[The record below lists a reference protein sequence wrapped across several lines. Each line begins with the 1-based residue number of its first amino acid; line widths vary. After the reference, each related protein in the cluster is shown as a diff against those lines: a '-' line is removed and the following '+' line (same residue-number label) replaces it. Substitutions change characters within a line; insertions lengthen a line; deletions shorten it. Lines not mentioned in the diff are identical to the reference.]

1 MYTVIEKAI
10 QSIYLLSK
18 DNLIQVLLIYIN
30 ILRKEILLCYK
41 SYLNVVH
48 IFKFIQI
55 SNYLLNYHNIQE
67 HYQDSFLQIVI
78 DKALSSSLSVK
89 NHFDFYKVIPFLF
102 NSTLDYPLS
111 EENSSI
117 YPIIQQINTII
128 LHLLTITGS
137 IIHPLYLL
145 SFFFILKDFLQFS
158 DIQSLINYVFVL
170 LLLSRPNESTII
182 KEYFNNYITIKPVK
196 YNITDI
202 KDTLLE
208 FFYNWN
214 DMVCYYYILFLNKK
228 RNTNNTIVT
237 AVNSILT
244 NFFINKENKDNRDI
258 IFELMLNKIISGNTK
273 RTNIKEDEIITNI
286 EQFRFISGRNNN
298 IVCIKDNIMIDISPV
313 SHLQYKTSFQLIKSE
328 ENVINTKE
336 NKIKAINSWLTN
348 SNIDKDMANLISED
362 NQEIIQ
368 ENLLAQ
374 LQNKRNVKET
384 HFIHNKMI
392 SILKTPILITYHINI
407 FFYNNEYT
415 KITLDDLL
423 SVHEKQYSPLYY
435 HFISQ
440 LGDIFI
446 DDNGNRT
453 LSYKDSF
460 YNIIF
465 DFVDLKQTE
474 EEKINLIQ
482 DNVINII
489 WIDNTFIDDS
499 AIESIFTSM
508 NPKEYII
515 ITIIPNTDSHFLVKM
530 HFKTSENLSN
540 EALSNNKRVSINDF
554 LCNIFYININE
565 NSSIRYLLNCCIIMN
580 DWFYY
585 IGNNSTILNDNKKGN
600 NNELKSQTNCYISRL
615 GLIQKINDFLY
626 H

>member
-1 MYTVIEKAI
+1 M
-10 QSIYLLSK
+10 
-18 DNLIQVLLIYIN
+18 N
-30 ILRKEILLCYK
+30 
-41 SYLNVVH
+41 
-48 IFKFIQI
+48 
-55 SNYLLNYHNIQE
+55 
-67 HYQDSFLQIVI
+67 
-78 DKALSSSLSVK
+78 
-89 NHFDFYKVIPFLF
+89 
-102 NSTLDYPLS
+102 
-111 EENSSI
+111 
-117 YPIIQQINTII
+117 
-128 LHLLTITGS
+128 
-137 IIHPLYLL
+137 
-145 SFFFILKDFLQFS
+145 
-158 DIQSLINYVFVL
+158 
-170 LLLSRPNESTII
+170 
-182 KEYFNNYITIKPVK
+182 
-196 YNITDI
+196 
-202 KDTLLE
+202 
-208 FFYNWN
+208 
-214 DMVCYYYILFLNKK
+214 
-228 RNTNNTIVT
+228 
-237 AVNSILT
+237 
-244 NFFINKENKDNRDI
+244 
-258 IFELMLNKIISGNTK
+258 
-273 RTNIKEDEIITNI
+273 
-286 EQFRFISGRNNN
+286 
-298 IVCIKDNIMIDISPV
+298 
-313 SHLQYKTSFQLIKSE
+313 
-328 ENVINTKE
+328 
-336 NKIKAINSWLTN
+336 
-348 SNIDKDMANLISED
+348 
-362 NQEIIQ
+362 
-368 ENLLAQ
+368 
-374 LQNKRNVKET
+374 
-384 HFIHNKMI
+384 
-392 SILKTPILITYHINI
+392 
-407 FFYNNEYT
+407 
-415 KITLDDLL
+415 
-423 SVHEKQYSPLYY
+423 SPLYY

>member
-67 HYQDSFLQIVI
+67 HYLDSFLQIVI

-423 SVHEKQYSPLYY
+423 SVHEFS
-435 HFISQ
+435 FI
-440 LGDIFI
+440 L
-446 DDNGNRT
+446 
-453 LSYKDSF
+453 SF
-460 YNIIF
+460 YI
-465 DFVDLKQTE
+465 
-474 EEKINLIQ
+474 
-482 DNVINII
+482 
-489 WIDNTFIDDS
+489 
-499 AIESIFTSM
+499 
-508 NPKEYII
+508 
-515 ITIIPNTDSHFLVKM
+515 
-530 HFKTSENLSN
+530 
-540 EALSNNKRVSINDF
+540 
-554 LCNIFYININE
+554 
-565 NSSIRYLLNCCIIMN
+565 
-580 DWFYY
+580 
-585 IGNNSTILNDNKKGN
+585 STW
-600 NNELKSQTNCYISRL
+600 
-615 GLIQKINDFLY
+615 
-626 H
+626 

>member
-554 LCNIFYININE
+554 LCNIFYINIKT
-565 NSSIRYLLNCCIIMN
+565 SYLI
-580 DWFYY
+580 
-585 IGNNSTILNDNKKGN
+585 K
-600 NNELKSQTNCYISRL
+600 Q
-615 GLIQKINDFLY
+615 
-626 H
+626 